1 MFSYNF
7 RIMLVEDHPFQL
19 KATQY
24 LLESYGFTH
33 ITTAESADTALQAMN
48 QGHKPFEILL
58 CDQCLPD
65 LPGLDLIAIANH
77 QGLIQQAIILSSL
90 DTIELDRLK
99 KQACEQHLPLL
110 GLLPKPLTQSELI
123 YLLTLHYANINQP

>member
-33 ITTAESADTALQAMN
+33 ITTSNSANAALQAMN
-48 QGHKPFEILL
+48 RVHNPFEILL

-65 LPGLDLIAIANH
+65 LSGLDLIAIANH

-99 KQACEQHLPLL
+99 KQAREQHLPLL
-110 GLLPKPLTQSELI
+110 GLLPKPLKQSEFT
-123 YLLTLHYANINQP
+123 YLLTLYCSNINHP